1 MLEDIKTTESLNIDV
16 RPGSFS
22 DEGSYVFDE
31 LALTE
36 NMSGQ
41 LRDWEH
47 KQEDDKNMTNEEK
60 IAKGFEKAINTTPVL
75 NEIAELNPTGTYSG
89 IKAVWYEGMTKNG
102 RKTKVFAYIGFPE
115 NADASSPVPASYWC
129 TAAADTL
136 SCRG

>member
-16 RPGSFS
+16 RPASFS

-60 IAKGFEKAINTTPVL
+60 DRQGL
-75 NEIAELNPTGTYSG
+75 
-89 IKAVWYEGMTKNG
+89 
-102 RKTKVFAYIGFPE
+102 
-115 NADASSPVPASYWC
+115 
-129 TAAADTL
+129 
-136 SCRG
+136 